1 MTLPTIHSNGTD
13 INTLIDGYDRIDQAL
28 YRLLMVWGEVEFN
41 ARDYYVKGPQEWPQA
56 MAERLHQST
65 NIHSLRNYIEGI
77 RQHLYEQLP

>member
-13 INTLIDGYDRIDQAL
+13 INTLIDGYDRIDEAL
-28 YRLLMVWGEVEFN
+28 YRLSVAWGEVEFN

-56 MAERLHQST
+56 MEERLQQSA
-65 NIHSLRNYIEGI
+65 NIHRLRNYIKSI

>member
-41 ARDYYVKGPQEWPQA
+41 ARDYYVKGPQEWTQA
-56 MAERLHQST
+56 MEERLQQSA
-65 NIHSLRNYIEGI
+65 NIHRLRNYIEGI